1 MSEAKENLDVKKS
14 DDKEALKQKNEAFVK
29 ALAEKLGISDN
40 VPAEGGLY
48 YKADYK
54 AAVFRINY
62 KLDGGDSTKHAGLE
76 LVFRRNRIAAAR
88 DRMKDNTASHKVD
101 YTFKEGNLYLTLSYC
116 FECGET
122 KGDALMEQKCS
133 RRFMFHRLFGNLG
146 RQDLPYK
153 YEKNEHVTRW
163 FVADCIELDETCASP
178 EAIKEQQIN
187 QYVAD
192 YLEKIGK
199 YVNELKKAAEEY
211 TKTKD
216 DDRLKEEDDKF
227 ADSIWSAVIEGKDAE
242 VIRSIAHS
250 ISRDE
255 YHNKD
260 ENFDFKEFYK
270 SLEMPK
276 RESYI
281 EQILKEPQGKT
292 EKQKTKKEKTSQM
305 EEKVN
310 YWIYRAESEDLAVVI
325 DNDKFT
331 GDGKEG
337 IVVCYYSESGK
348 AIRLSVKRVNPR
360 EIELVSIYL
369 PRLDAKESKENSL
382 CVTLDSLAAS
392 ENPKKIK
399 EEQFND
405 IMQGIKKCAHSRNRI
420 LFGAPGTGKS
430 YQLKEDVKASGLP
443 EDRVERVTFHP
454 EYSYFDF
461 VGAYKPKMRDERIV
475 YDFVPGPFTRIL
487 KKALLNKDK
496 AYLVIIEEI
505 NRARVA
511 AVFGDM
517 FQLLDR
523 DEMGESEYG
532 INPSEELKDYLLK
545 EYYEKKRREKE
556 NSEVEIAE
564 EKFLAPED
572 VEKIRIPGNM
582 YIWSTMNSADQGV
595 YPMDTAFKRRWNFE
609 YMGIDK
615 GVGAVKGKCAAD
627 WLNLRDH
634 VNALLQKAGIN
645 EDKQMGP
652 FFLKGTEL
660 EDEESFM
667 KAVKNKVLMYLF
679 EDAAKHKRSSIFH
692 AEGLEM
698 RYSVI
703 CEKFENV
710 YRGKNAEESVNP
722 PTASKEMNSA
732 LGALFNSVAS
742 TSSED
747 GKSSS
752 DPQ

>member
-1 MSEAKENLDVKKS
+1 MSEAKENLVVKKS
-14 DDKEALKQKNEAFVK
+14 DDKETLKKKNEAFVI
-29 ALAEKLGISDN
+29 ALAEELGISDN
-40 VPAEGGLY
+40 VPDKGGLY

-101 YTFKEGNLYLTLSYC
+101 YEFKEGHLYLTLSYC
-116 FECGET
+116 FECGGT

-133 RRFMFHRLFGNLG
+133 RRFLFHTLF
-146 RQDLPYK
+146 RDERKKDLPYK
-153 YEKNEHVTRW
+153 EEVNTHISRW
-163 FVADCIELDETCASP
+163 FVVDCIDLGEIKDLNELSLDDCVNKCKSTVETLVDELRSAASKYNEVKGEGNDPDKEIEQTLWESLTSRRGLEADTVNDIARRVYNEVNGDEREFTELFRALHKDERENYLASIISELD
-178 EAIKEQQIN
+178 N
-187 QYVAD
+187 Y
-192 YLEKIGK
+192 
-199 YVNELKKAAEEY
+199 
-211 TKTKD
+211 
-216 DDRLKEEDDKF
+216 
-227 ADSIWSAVIEGKDAE
+227 
-242 VIRSIAHS
+242 
-250 ISRDE
+250 
-255 YHNKD
+255 
-260 ENFDFKEFYK
+260 
-270 SLEMPK
+270 
-276 RESYI
+276 
-281 EQILKEPQGKT
+281 
-292 EKQKTKKEKTSQM
+292 QKTKKLNKDMTV
-305 EEKVN
+305 KN
-310 YWIYRAESEDLAVVI
+310 NED
-325 DNDKFT
+325 
-331 GDGKEG
+331 
-337 IVVCYYSESGK
+337 SES
-348 AIRLSVKRVNPR
+348 
-360 EIELVSIYL
+360 
-369 PRLDAKESKENSL
+369 D
-382 CVTLDSLAAS
+382 
-392 ENPKKIK
+392 
-399 EEQFND
+399 EQTTNF
-405 IMQGIKKCAHSRNRI
+405 SRNRI

-609 YMGIDK
+609 YMGIDE

-627 WLNLRDH
+627 WLKLRDH

-660 EDEESFM
+660 EDEESFV

-710 YRGKNAEESVNP
+710 YRGKNAAESENT
-722 PTASKEMNSA
+722 PTAPMGMNSA
-732 LGALFNSVAS
+732 LGALFNSVA
-742 TSSED
+742 
-747 GKSSS
+747 
-752 DPQ
+752 